1 MKNGNEKEVGLM
13 RIAVFG
19 GSFDPVHTEH
29 IRLTQAAIEELG
41 LDKLFVMPA
50 HAPPH
55 KPGKELSSDSARLEM
70 CRLAFADMSQVEVSD
85 YEISQGGTSYTY
97 LTCRHFKQAYPNA
110 EIFWIV
116 GTDMLRDFPTWR
128 NPDDILKNVTLA
140 VCGRAEEE
148 GWWEEEQAAFVQKFG
163 VPFQRFSYNGAAISS
178 TKIRVLAG
186 AGMRLTPLVCES
198 VEKYIRENGLYKV
211 QNADKALALE
221 TPQRQAHSLRV
232 AELAASR
239 AVALKLSESKAIAAA
254 LFHDC
259 AKNLEQNSPY
269 LDGFVPST
277 EWGKIPCEVYHQFAG
292 AFVAEKHF
300 GVTDEE
306 VLSAICYHT
315 SGRPNMGE
323 IEKLIFLA
331 DMLEAAR
338 NYDGVDEL
346 RALFFKGK
354 DLDECLTEALRQTLL
369 FLQKKG
375 GEIYPLTS
383 AAYAFYA
390 DKQKISNKE

>member
-1 MKNGNEKEVGLM
+1 M

-29 IRLTQAAIEELG
+29 IRLAQAAIKELG

-55 KPGKELSSDSARLEM
+55 KPGKVLTPDEDRLET
-70 CRLAFADMSQVEVSD
+70 CRLAFADTPQVEVSD
-85 YEISQGGTSYTY
+85 YEIAQGGTSYTY
-97 LTCRHFKQAYPNA
+97 LTCRHFKGLYPDA

-128 NPDDILKNVTLA
+128 NPEDILSNVTLA
-140 VCGRAEEE
+140 VCGRAETD
-148 GWWEEEQAAFVQKFG
+148 GWWKEEQRAFVEKFG
-163 VPFQRFSYNGAAISS
+163 KEFLPFSYNGAAVSS

-186 AGMRLTPLVCES
+186 AGMRLTPFVSES
-198 VEKYIRENGLYKV
+198 VEKYILEKGLYKIP
-211 QNADKALALE
+211 NADKALALE

-239 AVALKLSESKAIAAA
+239 AVALKLSERKAIAAA

-259 AKNLEQNSPY
+259 GKYVDENSQ
-269 LDGFVPST
+269 LLQGFVPPT
-277 EWGKIPCEVYHQFAG
+277 AWGDIPKEVFHQFAG
-292 AFVAEKHF
+292 AYIAEKAF
-300 GVTDEE
+300 GVADSE
-306 VLSAICYHT
+306 VLEAIRYHT
-315 SGRPNMGE
+315 SARPNMGE
-323 IEKLIFLA
+323 LEKLIFLA
-331 DMLEAAR
+331 DMLEEAR
-338 NYDGVDEL
+338 CYDGVDEL
-346 RALFFKGK
+346 RVLFVKRGG
-354 DLDECLTEALRQTLL
+354 LDACLTEALRQTLL

-375 GEIYPLTS
+375 GDIYPLTK

-390 DKQKISNKE
+390 EKEKLESKE